1 MSVPDRL
8 PARALREWPCRS
20 LAALLAL
27 LAVGAFTWP
36 EKDAGAESTGRFT
49 RGLLWK
55 IEPAGGHPSFLYGTM
70 HTADPRVT
78 TLPAPVRSA
87 FDQASSFTM
96 ELLINADGMASM
108 AEAMFFQNGQTLS
121 TVLGPQLYR
130 QAEQALTDQGLP
142 THDLERK
149 KPWVVIML
157 LSAPRVEFGL
167 PLDLRLQLQAT
178 LEGKPTF
185 GLESMQEQ
193 IAVFNGLPLPDQV
206 MLLKDTLRYQAH
218 VARQFEQLLQS
229 YLARD
234 LAALIKV
241 LRTPERDSTD
251 AFDTM
256 MERLLDRRNR
266 VMLERM
272 RPRLQE
278 GNAFIA
284 VGAAHLPGEGGLLQ
298 LLTNAGYRVSA
309 VY

>member
-8 PARALREWPCRS
+8 PVWASREWLCRS
-20 LAALLAL
+20 CAALLAL
-27 LAVGAFTWP
+27 LALGALGWP
-36 EKDAGAESTGRFT
+36 EKNAGAESTGRFT

-87 FDQASSFTM
+87 FDQASSFTI
-96 ELLINADGMASM
+96 ELLINADGMVSM
-108 AEAMFFQNGQTLS
+108 AEAMFFPNGQTLS

-218 VARQFEQLLQS
+218 VARQFEQLLQA